1 MSGLSG
7 LLVRT
12 GTKPL
17 LLSLTVVVEVTPER
31 SCEAQSR
38 VRASQRRSFGISQTR
53 VYTARRAQVLY
64 VQDTKLLVAATLAHS
79 KVGHGRAL
87 RGVGGDIGCPC
98 A

>member
-38 VRASQRRSFGISQTR
+38 VRASQRSFGISQTR

-87 RGVGGDIGCPC
+87 RGVGGDICPC